1 MKKVGRPLGS
11 KNKVSN
17 DKLISIRLTAEDQ
30 NKLKL
35 KAIELNISVSELIR
49 KWINQ

>member
-17 DKLISIRLTAEDQ
+17 DKLLSIRLTEKDL

-35 KAIELNISVSELIR
+35 KANSVSLSVSELIR
-49 KWINQ
+49 KWIQE